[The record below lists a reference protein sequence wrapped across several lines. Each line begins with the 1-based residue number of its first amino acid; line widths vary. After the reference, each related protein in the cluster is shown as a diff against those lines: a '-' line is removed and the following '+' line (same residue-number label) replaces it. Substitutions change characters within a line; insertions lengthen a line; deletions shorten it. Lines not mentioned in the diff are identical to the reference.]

1 MEETEN
7 TRKRKRQYSK
17 ELLEPPKGPGLCRS
31 QKQCVT
37 EKLTVI
43 NTALLAVVAWF
54 SCLCPAGVRFLL
66 EELEKNKI
74 TSGPPRIFRVEKSS
88 GKDVTTAALHQ
99 LSVI

>member
-37 EKLTVI
+37 EKLKLLLNSPTSCGFHVFVLQGYGFCLKNWKRTRSLQDLQESSEWRRARVRMSQQLHCI
-43 NTALLAVVAWF
+43 N
-54 SCLCPAGVRFLL
+54 
-66 EELEKNKI
+66 
-74 TSGPPRIFRVEKSS
+74 
-88 GKDVTTAALHQ
+88 
-99 LSVI
+99 

>member
-37 EKLTVI
+37 EKLK
-43 NTALLAVVAWF
+43 LLIQ
-54 SCLCPAGVRFLL
+54 PY
-66 EELEKNKI
+66 
-74 TSGPPRIFRVEKSS
+74 
-88 GKDVTTAALHQ
+88 
-99 LSVI
+99 

>member
-37 EKLTVI
+37 EKLK
-43 NTALLAVVAWF
+43 LLNSPT
-54 SCLCPAGVRFLL
+54 SCGSMFFM
-66 EELEKNKI
+66 
-74 TSGPPRIFRVEKSS
+74 S
-88 GKDVTTAALHQ
+88 
-99 LSVI
+99 LSCRGTFFA